1 MKIDNGTGGS
11 RETSTGKPA
20 RVDERGRES
29 INFFAEMKRRNVY
42 KVAVAYAVVGWLV
55 IQISSTVLPT
65 FHAPEWVLQTLVVLV
80 ALGFPIALV
89 LAWAFE
95 ATPEG
100 IKRTETAD
108 AMPAPAR
115 HKKHAWIYIVAIG
128 AAISVTLFF
137 LGRYT
142 AGNKTVSTKD
152 VSNKSVA
159 VLPFDNL
166 SSDKENAYFAE
177 GIQDEI
183 LTRLAKIGALKVIS
197 RTSTSHFAS
206 SPQNLP
212 EIARQLG
219 VANIL
224 EGSVQKARDAVHVN
238 VQLIRA
244 ATDDHLWA
252 ESYDRKLDD
261 IFAVEKEVAQ
271 NIAATLNA
279 KLTGAEE
286 QAIAQKPTANSSAYE
301 AYLRGNTQ
309 FWEINEQSML
319 AAGKSYQEAVSLDP
333 QFATAWAALARLNAV
348 LYWIDDTTAARRAAS
363 EQALN
368 EAERLQPQAAETK
381 VARGYFAYLVQKDLK
396 GTVDLMEQA
405 HRTWPNNA
413 EVLQLLG
420 FSAARLG
427 EWKKSDD
434 ALDQA
439 VVLNPRDLATRRWAL
454 SNRLDARDFIT
465 ARRLTDEALQIWP
478 DEPNLLGYKA
488 QTYQALG
495 QLDEAQA
502 ILSQVKPRLKDY
514 DALSTLWYQAKLRRD
529 PAPVIN
535 ILEPLALPT
544 DSGFDWMFNAAEL
557 GDLQA
562 LAGDTASSQ
571 SNFRLVRARATT
583 LVHEQP
589 DNMRYLGPLAQ
600 ALSHLGEKEA
610 ALRVIDKAMELRAG
624 DLRNQST
631 VEEQRARILTLFG
644 EKDQAIE
651 ILQRLLQTRYSG
663 WATVPLTPALL
674 RLDPDFDT
682 LRGDPRFQKLCQDT
696 PN

>member
-1 MKIDNGTGGS
+1 VNPS
-11 RETSTGKPA
+11 
-20 RVDERGRES
+20 
-29 INFFAEMKRRNVY
+29 NFFAELKRRNVY

-65 FHAPEWVLQTLVVLV
+65 FHAPEWVVQTLIVLV

-89 LAWAFE
+89 MAWAFE

-108 AMPAPAR
+108 TMPAPATQ
-115 HKKHAWIYIVAIG
+115 KKHAWIYVVVICG
-128 AAISVTLFF
+128 AISVALFF

-142 AGNKTVSTKD
+142 AGNKTLSPNEF
-152 VSNKSVA
+152 SNKSIA
-159 VLPFDNL
+159 VLPFENL

-197 RTSTSHFAS
+197 RTSTSHYAS

-212 EIARQLG
+212 EIARQLA

-224 EGSVQKARDAVHVN
+224 EGTVQKARDAVHVN

-286 QAIAQKPTANSSAYE
+286 QAIAQKPTTNPAAYD

-309 FWEINEQSML
+309 FWEINEQSLL
-319 AAGKSYQEAVSLDP
+319 AAEKSYREAVGLDS
-333 QFATAWAALARLNAV
+333 QFAIAWAALARLDAV
-348 LYWIDDTTAARRAAS
+348 LFLINDTTAARRSAA

-368 EAERLQPQAAETK
+368 EAEHLQPQAAETK
-381 VARGYFAYLVQKDLK
+381 VARGYFAYLVQHDLK
-396 GTVDLMEQA
+396 GTLDLMEQA

-413 EVLQLLG
+413 EVLQLLA
-420 FSAARLG
+420 FAADRLG
-427 EWKKSDD
+427 EWNKSDD

-454 SNRLDARDFIT
+454 SNRFDARDFIT
-465 ARRLTDEALQIWP
+465 ARRMIDDALQVWP

-488 QTYQALG
+488 QTYQASG

-502 ILSQVKPRLKDY
+502 LVDRIKPRLRDY
-514 DALSTLWYQAKLRRD
+514 DAISTLWYQAKLRRD
-529 PAPVIN
+529 PAPAIK
-535 ILEPLALPT
+535 ILEPLAHPT
-544 DSGFDWMFNAAEL
+544 DSGFDWMFNAAQL

-562 LAGDTASSQ
+562 LAGDNASSQ
-571 SNFRLVRARATT
+571 SNFRQVRDRATA
-583 LVHEQP
+583 LAREQP
-589 DNMRYLGPLAQ
+589 DNVRYLSPLAQ
-600 ALSHLGEKEA
+600 ALSHLGEREA
-610 ALRVIDKAMELRAG
+610 ALHVIDKAMELRAG
-624 DLRNQST
+624 DLRNQPSS
-631 VEEQRARILTLFG
+631 EEQRARVLALFD

-674 RLDPDFDT
+674 RLDPDFDP
-682 LRGDPRFQKLCQDT
+682 LRGDPRFEKLCQEKT
-696 PN
+696 K

>member
-1 MKIDNGTGGS
+1 MNPRD
-11 RETSTGKPA
+11 
-20 RVDERGRES
+20 
-29 INFFAEMKRRNVY
+29 FFAELKRRNVY

-65 FHAPEWVLQTLVVLV
+65 FHAPEWVVQTLTVLV

-89 LAWAFE
+89 MAWAFE

-100 IKRTETAD
+100 IKRTEIAD
-108 AMPAPAR
+108 AMPATSG
-115 HKKHAWIYIVAIG
+115 HKRHAWIYIVVICG
-128 AAISVTLFF
+128 AISVALFF

-142 AGNKTVSTKD
+142 AGNKAAAPHND
-152 VSNKSVA
+152 VSNKSIA
-159 VLPFDNL
+159 VLPFENL

-224 EGSVQKARDAVHVN
+224 EGTVQKARDAVHVN

-252 ESYDRKLDD
+252 ESYDRNLDD
-261 IFAVEKEVAQ
+261 IFGVEKEVAQ
-271 NIAATLNA
+271 SIASALNA

-286 QAIAQKPTANSSAYE
+286 KALADKPTTNLAAYD

-309 FWEINEQSML
+309 FWEINEQSLL
-319 AAGKSYQEAVSLDP
+319 AAEKSYKEAVALDP
-333 QFATAWAALARLNAV
+333 QFAIAWAALARVDAV
-348 LYWIDDTTAARRAAS
+348 LFLINDTTAARRSAA

-368 EAERLQPQAAETK
+368 EAERLQPQAVETR
-381 VARGYFAYLVQKDLK
+381 VARGYFVYLVQHDLK

-413 EVLQLLG
+413 EVLQLLA
-420 FSAARLG
+420 FAAARLG

-434 ALDQA
+434 AFDQA

-454 SNRLDARDFIT
+454 NKRFDARDFIT
-465 ARRLTDEALQIWP
+465 ARRMTDDALQVWP

-488 QTYQALG
+488 QTYQASG

-502 ILSQVKPRLKDY
+502 LVARIKPRLRDY
-514 DALSTLWYQAKLRRD
+514 DAISTLWYQAKLRRD
-529 PAPVIN
+529 PAPAIKL
-535 ILEPLALPT
+535 LEPLAHPT
-544 DSGFDWMFNAAEL
+544 DSGFDWMFNAAQL

-562 LAGDTASSQ
+562 LAGDNASSQ
-571 SNFRLVRARATT
+571 SNFRQVRDRATA
-583 LVHEQP
+583 LAREQP
-589 DNMRYLGPLAQ
+589 DNVRYLGLLAQ
-600 ALSHLGEKEA
+600 ALSHLGEREA
-610 ALRVIDKAMELRAG
+610 ALHVIDKAMELRAG
-624 DLRNQST
+624 DLRNQPS

-674 RLDPDFDT
+674 RLDPDFDP
-682 LRGDPRFQKLCQDT
+682 LRGDPRFQKLCQEKT
-696 PN
+696 K

>member
-1 MKIDNGTGGS
+1 MS
-11 RETSTGKPA
+11 EKP
-20 RVDERGRES
+20 S
-29 INFFAEMKRRNVY
+29 FFAELKRRNVY
-42 KVAVAYAVVGWLV
+42 KVAVAYGVVGWLIAQIATQIFPFLEIPNWVVRFV
-55 IQISSTVLPT
+55 IVLI
-65 FHAPEWVLQTLVVLV
+65 AI
-80 ALGFPIALV
+80 GFPIALV
-89 LAWAFE
+89 MAWAFE

-100 IKRTETAD
+100 IKRTEVAD
-108 AMPAPAR
+108 AMPGTAGQ
-115 HKKHAWIYIVAIG
+115 KKHAWICIVVICG
-128 AAISVTLFF
+128 AISAALFF

-142 AGNKTVSTKD
+142 AGNKTAPTND
-152 VSNKSVA
+152 VSNKSIA
-159 VLPFDNL
+159 VLPFENL

-224 EGSVQKARDAVHVN
+224 EGSVQKAREAVHVN

-244 ATDDHLWA
+244 VSDDHLWA

-261 IFAVEKEVAQ
+261 IFGVEKEVAQ
-271 NIAATLNA
+271 SIASALNA

-286 QAIAQKPTANSSAYE
+286 QAIAQKPTANPAAYE

-309 FWEINEQSML
+309 FWEINEQSLL
-319 AAGKSYQEAVSLDP
+319 AAEKSYKEAVALDP
-333 QFATAWAALARLNAV
+333 QFAIAWAALARLDAV
-348 LYWIDDTTAARRAAS
+348 LYWIDDTTTARRAAA

-368 EAERLQPQAAETK
+368 EAERLQAQAAETK
-381 VARGYFAYLVQKDLK
+381 LARGYFAYLVQHDLK
-396 GTVDLMEQA
+396 GTLDLTEQA

-420 FSAARLG
+420 FAAARLG
-427 EWKKSDD
+427 EWNKSDD

-439 VVLNPRDLATRRWAL
+439 VVLNPRDLATRRWAIN
-454 SNRLDARDFIT
+454 NRFDSRDFIA
-465 ARRLTDEALQIWP
+465 ARRITDEALQVWP
-478 DEPNLLGYKA
+478 DDPNLLAYKA
-488 QTYQALG
+488 QIFQASG

-502 ILSQVKPRLKDY
+502 LVSRTKPRLKDY
-514 DALSTLWYQAKLRRD
+514 DAISTVWYQAKLRRD
-529 PAPVIN
+529 PASAIK
-535 ILEPLALPT
+535 ILEPFARPT

-557 GDLQA
+557 ADLQA
-562 LAGDTASSQ
+562 LAGDSASSQ
-571 SNFRLVRARATT
+571 SNFRQVRDRATA
-583 LVHEQP
+583 LAHEQP
-589 DNMRYLGPLAQ
+589 DNVRYLSPLAQ

-610 ALRVIDKAMELRAG
+610 ALRVLDRAMELRAG
-624 DLRNQST
+624 DLRNQPS

-644 EKDQAIE
+644 EKDQAIA
-651 ILQRLLQTRYSG
+651 ILQHLLQTRYSG

-674 RLDPDFDT
+674 RLDPDFDP
-682 LRGDPRFQKLCQDT
+682 LRGDPRFEKLCQEKQ
-696 PN
+696 

>member
-1 MKIDNGTGGS
+1 MN
-11 RETSTGKPA
+11 R
-20 RVDERGRES
+20 R
-29 INFFAEMKRRNVY
+29 NFFSELKRRNVY
-42 KVAVAYAVVGWLV
+42 KVAVAYAVVAWLLVQVATQVFPFLEIPNWIVRLV
-55 IQISSTVLPT
+55 I
-65 FHAPEWVLQTLVVLV
+65 ALVVI
-80 ALGFPIALV
+80 GFPIALV
-89 LAWAFE
+89 IAWAFE

-108 AMPAPAR
+108 AMPATAQ

-142 AGNKTVSTKD
+142 AGSKASPRQSEAVTGSPI
-152 VSNKSVA
+152 SNKSIA
-159 VLPFDNL
+159 VLPFENL
-166 SSDKENAYFAE
+166 SSDKENAYFAQ

-197 RTSTSHFAS
+197 RTSTSHYAS

-219 VANIL
+219 VGNIL

-271 NIAATLNA
+271 SIAASLNA

-286 QAIAQKPTANSSAYE
+286 QAIAQKPTTNPAAYE

-309 FWEINEQSML
+309 FWEINEQSLL
-319 AAGKSYQEAVSLDP
+319 AAEKSYREAVGLDP
-333 QFATAWAALARLNAV
+333 QFAIAWAALARLDAV
-348 LYWIDDTTAARRAAS
+348 LYLINETTTARRAAA

-368 EAERLQPQAAETK
+368 EAEHLQPQAAETK
-381 VARGYFAYLVQKDLK
+381 VARGYFAYLVQHDLK
-396 GTVDLMEQA
+396 GTLDLMEQA

-420 FSAARLG
+420 FAAARLG
-427 EWKKSDD
+427 QWSKAAD

-439 VVLNPRDLATRRWAL
+439 VVLNPRDLATRRWAI
-454 SNRLDARDFIT
+454 NDRLDSRDFIT
-465 ARRLTDEALQIWP
+465 ARRITNEALQVWP
-478 DEPNLLGYKA
+478 DDSNLLAYKA
-488 QTYQALG
+488 QIFQASG

-502 ILSQVKPRLKDY
+502 LVSRMRPSLKDY

-529 PAPVIN
+529 PAPVMK
-535 ILEPLALPT
+535 ILEPFARPT
-544 DSGFDWMFNAAEL
+544 DSGFDWMFNAAQL
-557 GDLQA
+557 ADLQA
-562 LAGDTASSQ
+562 LSGDNASAQ
-571 SNFRLVRARATT
+571 SIFRQVRDRATA
-583 LVHEQP
+583 LAREQP
-589 DNMRYLGPLAQ
+589 ENVRYLGPLAQ
-600 ALSHLGEKEA
+600 ALSHLGEREA
-610 ALRVIDKAMELRAG
+610 ALNAIDKAMALRTG
-624 DLRNQST
+624 DLRNQPSS
-631 VEEQRARILTLFG
+631 EEQRARVLALFG

-663 WATVPLTPALL
+663 WATVPLTPQLL
-674 RLDPDFDT
+674 RLDPDFDP
-682 LRGDPRFQKLCQDT
+682 LRGDPRFEKLCQEQT
-696 PN
+696 K

>member
-1 MKIDNGTGGS
+1 MSQG
-11 RETSTGKPA
+11 
-20 RVDERGRES
+20 
-29 INFFAEMKRRNVY
+29 NFFAELKRRNVY

-55 IQISSTVLPT
+55 IQVSSTVLPT
-65 FHAPEWVLQTLVVLV
+65 FHAPEWVVQTLVVLV
-80 ALGFPIALV
+80 TIGFPIALV
-89 LAWAFE
+89 IAWAFE
-95 ATPEG
+95 LTPEG
-100 IKRTETAD
+100 LKRTETAD
-108 AMPAPAR
+108 AAQQQSKSR
-115 HKKHAWIYIVAIG
+115 AWIYVVVMGTAVSLG
-128 AAISVTLFF
+128 LFF
-137 LGRYT
+137 FGRYT
-142 AGNKTVSTKD
+142 MSGSNNSTGQGHGTT
-152 VSNKSVA
+152 SSATIPEKSIA
-159 VLPFDNL
+159 VLPFENL
-166 SSDKENAYFAE
+166 SDEKQNAYFAA

-286 QAIAQKPTANSSAYE
+286 QAIAQKPTANPAAYE

-309 FWEINEQSML
+309 FWEINEQSLL
-319 AAGKSYQEAVSLDP
+319 AAEKSYKEAVRLDP
-333 QFATAWAALARLNAV
+333 QFAIAWAALARLNAV
-348 LYWIDDTTAARRAAS
+348 LYWIDDTTPARRASA

-381 VARGYFAYLVQKDLK
+381 VARGYFAYLVQHDLK

-420 FSAARLG
+420 FAAARLG

-434 ALDQA
+434 ALDEA

-454 SNRLDARDFIT
+454 NNRLDARDFTT

-529 PAPVIN
+529 PAPVIK
-535 ILEPLALPT
+535 IIEPLARPT
-544 DSGFDWMFNAAEL
+544 ESGFDWVFNAAAL

-562 LAGDTASSQ
+562 LSGDNVSSQ
-571 SNFRLVRARATT
+571 SIFRQVRDRAAALAR
-583 LVHEQP
+583 EQP
-589 DNMRYLGPLAQ
+589 DNVRYLGVLTQ
-600 ALSHLGEKEA
+600 ALSHLGEREA
-610 ALRVIDKAMELRAG
+610 ALHVIDKAMELRAG
-624 DLRNQST
+624 DLRNQPG
-631 VEEQRARILTLFG
+631 VEEQRARILSLFG

-663 WATVPLTPALL
+663 WATVPLTPAVL
-674 RLDPDFDT
+674 RLDPDFDS
-682 LRGDPRFQKLCQDT
+682 LRGDPRFEKLCQE
-696 PN
+696 PAK

>member
-1 MKIDNGTGGS
+1 VNPS
-11 RETSTGKPA
+11 
-20 RVDERGRES
+20 
-29 INFFAEMKRRNVY
+29 NFFAELKRRNVY

-65 FHAPEWVLQTLVVLV
+65 FHAPEWVVQTLIVLV

-89 LAWAFE
+89 MAWAFE

-108 AMPAPAR
+108 TMPAPATQ
-115 HKKHAWIYIVAIG
+115 KKHAWIYVVVICG
-128 AAISVTLFF
+128 AISVALFF

-142 AGNKTVSTKD
+142 AGNKTVSPNEF
-152 VSNKSVA
+152 SNKSIA
-159 VLPFDNL
+159 VLPFENL

-197 RTSTSHFAS
+197 RTSTSHYAS

-212 EIARQLG
+212 EIARQLA

-224 EGSVQKARDAVHVN
+224 EGTVQKARDAVHVN

-286 QAIAQKPTANSSAYE
+286 QAIAQKPTTNSAAYD

-309 FWEINEQSML
+309 FWEINEQSLL
-319 AAGKSYQEAVSLDP
+319 AAEKSYREAVGLDP
-333 QFATAWAALARLNAV
+333 QFAIAWAALARLDAV
-348 LYWIDDTTAARRAAS
+348 LFLINDTTAARRSAA

-368 EAERLQPQAAETK
+368 EAEHLQPQAAETK
-381 VARGYFAYLVQKDLK
+381 VARGYFAYLVQHDLK
-396 GTVDLMEQA
+396 GTLDLMEQA

-413 EVLQLLG
+413 EVLQLLA
-420 FSAARLG
+420 FAADRLG
-427 EWKKSDD
+427 EWNKSDD

-454 SNRLDARDFIT
+454 SNRFDARDFIT
-465 ARRLTDEALQIWP
+465 ARRMIDDALQVWP

-488 QTYQALG
+488 QTYQASG

-502 ILSQVKPRLKDY
+502 LVDRIKPRLRDY
-514 DALSTLWYQAKLRRD
+514 DAISTLWYQAKLRRD
-529 PAPVIN
+529 PAPAIK
-535 ILEPLALPT
+535 ILEPLAHPT
-544 DSGFDWMFNAAEL
+544 DSGFDWMFNAAQL

-562 LAGDTASSQ
+562 LAGDNASSQ
-571 SNFRLVRARATT
+571 SNFRQVRDRATA
-583 LVHEQP
+583 LAREQP
-589 DNMRYLGPLAQ
+589 DNVRYLSPLAQ
-600 ALSHLGEKEA
+600 ALSHLGEREA
-610 ALRVIDKAMELRAG
+610 ALHIIDKAMELRAG
-624 DLRNQST
+624 DLRDQPSS
-631 VEEQRARILTLFG
+631 EEQRARVLALFG

-674 RLDPDFDT
+674 RLDPDFDP
-682 LRGDPRFQKLCQDT
+682 LRGDPRFEKLCQEKT
-696 PN
+696 K

>member
-1 MKIDNGTGGS
+1 MKSG
-11 RETSTGKPA
+11 
-20 RVDERGRES
+20 
-29 INFFAEMKRRNVY
+29 NFFSELKRRNVY
-42 KVAVAYAVVGWLV
+42 KVAVAYAIVGWLLVQIATQVFPFLEIPNWVVRLV
-55 IQISSTVLPT
+55 IAI
-65 FHAPEWVLQTLVVLV
+65 VVI
-80 ALGFPIALV
+80 GFPIALV
-89 LAWAFE
+89 IAWAFE

-100 IKRTETAD
+100 IKRTEIAD
-108 AMPAPAR
+108 AMPAAATG
-115 HKKHAWIYIVAIG
+115 HKKHAWIYIVVICG
-128 AAISVTLFF
+128 AISVALFS

-142 AGNKTVSTKD
+142 AGNKTVSSNEF
-152 VSNKSVA
+152 SNKSIA
-159 VLPFDNL
+159 VLPFENL

-224 EGSVQKARDAVHVN
+224 EGTVQKARDAVHVN

-252 ESYDRKLDD
+252 ESYDRNLDD
-261 IFAVEKEVAQ
+261 IFGVEKEVAQ
-271 NIAATLNA
+271 SIASALNA

-286 QAIAQKPTANSSAYE
+286 KALADKPTTNLAAYG

-309 FWEINEQSML
+309 FWEINEQSLL
-319 AAGKSYQEAVSLDP
+319 AAEKSYKEAVRLDS
-333 QFATAWAALARLNAV
+333 QFAIAWAALARVDAV
-348 LYWIDDTTAARRAAS
+348 LFLIDDTTPARHAAA

-368 EAERLQPQAAETK
+368 EAEHLQPQAAETK
-381 VARGYFAYLVQKDLK
+381 VARGYFAYLVQHDLK

-413 EVLQLLG
+413 EVLQLLA
-420 FSAARLG
+420 FAAARLG

-454 SNRLDARDFIT
+454 NNRFDARDFVT
-465 ARRLTDEALQIWP
+465 ARRMTDDALQVWP

-488 QTYQALG
+488 QTYQASG

-502 ILSQVKPRLKDY
+502 LVDRIKPRLKDY
-514 DALSTLWYQAKLRRD
+514 DAVSTIWYQAKLRRD
-529 PAPVIN
+529 PAAAIK
-535 ILEPLALPT
+535 ILEPLARPT
-544 DSGFDWMFNAAEL
+544 DSGFDWMFSAAQL
-557 GDLQA
+557 ADLQA
-562 LAGDTASSQ
+562 LAGDNASSQ
-571 SNFRLVRARATT
+571 SNFRQVRDRASA
-583 LVHEQP
+583 LAQEQP
-589 DNMRYLGPLAQ
+589 DNVRFLSPLAQ
-600 ALSHLGEKEA
+600 ALSHLGEKKA
-610 ALRVIDKAMELRAG
+610 TFRVIDRAMELRAG
-624 DLRNQST
+624 DLRNQPSW
-631 VEEQRARILTLFG
+631 EEERARVLALFG

-651 ILQRLLQTRYSG
+651 ILQRLLRTRYSG
-663 WATVPLTPALL
+663 WAFMPLTPALL
-674 RLDPDFDT
+674 RLDPDFDP
-682 LRGDPRFQKLCQDT
+682 LRGNPRFEKLCQEKT
-696 PN
+696 K

>member
-1 MKIDNGTGGS
+1 MNSG
-11 RETSTGKPA
+11 
-20 RVDERGRES
+20 
-29 INFFAEMKRRNVY
+29 NFFAELKRRNVY
-42 KVAVAYAVVGWLV
+42 KVAVAYAVVGWLIAQIATQIFPFLEIPNWVVRLV
-55 IQISSTVLPT
+55 IVLI
-65 FHAPEWVLQTLVVLV
+65 AI
-80 ALGFPIALV
+80 GFPIALV
-89 LAWAFE
+89 IAWAFE

-100 IKRTETAD
+100 IKRTEVADGMGVTTAG
-108 AMPAPAR
+108 

-128 AAISVTLFF
+128 AVISVALFF
-137 LGRYT
+137 AGRYT
-142 AGNKTVSTKD
+142 AGNKAIAPAND
-152 VSNKSVA
+152 ASNKSIA
-159 VLPFDNL
+159 VLPFENL

-224 EGSVQKARDAVHVN
+224 EGTVQKARDAVHVN

-261 IFAVEKEVAQ
+261 IFGVEKEVAQ
-271 NIAATLNA
+271 NIAAALNA

-286 QAIAQKPTANSSAYE
+286 QAIAQKPTANPAAYE

-309 FWEINEQSML
+309 FWEINEQSLL
-319 AAGKSYQEAVSLDP
+319 AAEKSYKEAVALDP
-333 QFATAWAALARLNAV
+333 QFAIAWAALARLDAV
-348 LYWIDDTTAARRAAS
+348 LFLIEDTTAARRTAA

-381 VARGYFAYLVQKDLK
+381 VARGYFNYLVQHDLK

-405 HRTWPNNA
+405 HRMWPNNA
-413 EVLQLLG
+413 EVLQLLS
-420 FSAARLG
+420 FAAARLG
-427 EWKKSDD
+427 EWKKSDN

-454 SNRLDARDFIT
+454 NNRFDARDFIT
-465 ARRLTDEALQIWP
+465 ARRMTDDALQVWP

-488 QTYQALG
+488 QTYQASG

-502 ILSQVKPRLKDY
+502 LVARIKPRLRDY
-514 DALSTLWYQAKLRRD
+514 DAISTLWYQAKLRRD
-529 PAPVIN
+529 PAPAIK
-535 ILEPLALPT
+535 ILEPLAHPT
-544 DSGFDWMFNAAEL
+544 DSGFDWMFNAADVA
-557 GDLQA
+557 DLQA
-562 LAGDTASSQ
+562 LSGDNVSSQ
-571 SNFRLVRARATT
+571 SIFRQVRDRATA
-583 LVHEQP
+583 LAHEQP
-589 DNMRYLGPLAQ
+589 DNVRYLGVLAQ

-610 ALRVIDKAMELRAG
+610 ALRVIDRAMELRAG
-624 DLRNQST
+624 DLRNQPS

-651 ILQRLLQTRYSG
+651 IVQRLLQTRYNG
-663 WATVPLTPALL
+663 WATTPLTPALL
-674 RLDPDFDT
+674 RLDPDFDP
-682 LRGDPRFQKLCQDT
+682 LRGDPRFQKLCQE
-696 PN
+696 PAK

>member
-1 MKIDNGTGGS
+1 MSD
-11 RETSTGKPA
+11 KP
-20 RVDERGRES
+20 S
-29 INFFAEMKRRNVY
+29 FFSELKRRNVY

-65 FHAPEWVLQTLVVLV
+65 FHAPEWVVQTLTVLV

-89 LAWAFE
+89 MAWAFE

-100 IKRTETAD
+100 IKRTEIAD
-108 AMPAPAR
+108 AMPATSG
-115 HKKHAWIYIVAIG
+115 HKKHAWIYIVVICG
-128 AAISVTLFF
+128 AISVALFF

-142 AGNKTVSTKD
+142 AGNRTLASPHEL
-152 VSNKSVA
+152 SNKSIA
-159 VLPFDNL
+159 VLPFENL

-224 EGSVQKARDAVHVN
+224 EGTVQKARDAVHVN

-261 IFAVEKEVAQ
+261 IFGVEKEVAQ
-271 NIAATLNA
+271 NIAAALNA

-286 QAIAQKPTANSSAYE
+286 QAIAQKPTANPAAYE

-309 FWEINEQSML
+309 FWEINEQSLL
-319 AAGKSYQEAVSLDP
+319 AAEKSYKEAVALDP
-333 QFATAWAALARLNAV
+333 QFAIAWAALARLDAV
-348 LYWIDDTTAARRAAS
+348 LFLIEDTTAARRTAA

-368 EAERLQPQAAETK
+368 EAERLQPGAAETK
-381 VARGYFAYLVQKDLK
+381 VARGYFNYLVQHDLK

-405 HRTWPNNA
+405 HRMWPNNA
-413 EVLQLLG
+413 EVLQLLS
-420 FSAARLG
+420 FAAARLG
-427 EWKKSDD
+427 EWNKSDD

-439 VVLNPRDLATRRWAL
+439 VVLNPRDLATRRWAVQ
-454 SNRLDARDFIT
+454 NRFDARDFIA
-465 ARRLTDEALQIWP
+465 ARRMTDDALQVWP

-488 QTYQALG
+488 QTYQASG

-502 ILSQVKPRLKDY
+502 LVARIKPRWRDY
-514 DALSTLWYQAKLRRD
+514 DAISTLWYQAKLRRD
-529 PAPVIN
+529 PA
-535 ILEPLALPT
+535 
-544 DSGFDWMFNAAEL
+544 
-557 GDLQA
+557 
-562 LAGDTASSQ
+562 
-571 SNFRLVRARATT
+571 
-583 LVHEQP
+583 
-589 DNMRYLGPLAQ
+589 
-600 ALSHLGEKEA
+600 
-610 ALRVIDKAMELRAG
+610 
-624 DLRNQST
+624 
-631 VEEQRARILTLFG
+631 
-644 EKDQAIE
+644 
-651 ILQRLLQTRYSG
+651 
-663 WATVPLTPALL
+663 
-674 RLDPDFDT
+674 
-682 LRGDPRFQKLCQDT
+682 
-696 PN
+696 

>member
-1 MKIDNGTGGS
+1 VN
-11 RETSTGKPA
+11 EKPSFLS
-20 RVDERGRES
+20 EL
-29 INFFAEMKRRNVY
+29 KRRNVY

-65 FHAPEWVLQTLVVLV
+65 FHAPEWVVQTLVVLV

-95 ATPEG
+95 ATPQG
-100 IKRTETAD
+100 IKRTEVAD
-108 AMPAPAR
+108 AMPATGAR
-115 HKKHAWIYIVAIG
+115 NKSAWIYVVLIG
-128 AAISVTLFF
+128 AVVSIGLFF
-137 LGRYT
+137 VGRYLGQRNAGAIAPANAT
-142 AGNKTVSTKD
+142 ALPQ
-152 VSNKSVA
+152 KSIA
-159 VLPFDNL
+159 VLPFENL

-224 EGSVQKARDAVHVN
+224 EGSVQKAREAVHVN

-286 QAIAQKPTANSSAYE
+286 QAIAQKPTNNPAAYE

-309 FWEINEQSML
+309 FWEINEQSLL
-319 AAGKSYQEAVSLDP
+319 AAGRSYQEAVRLDP
-333 QFATAWAALARLNAV
+333 QFAIAWAALTRLDAV
-348 LYWIDDTTAARRAAS
+348 LFWIDDTTPARRAVA

-368 EAERLQPQAAETK
+368 EAERLQPQASETT
-381 VARGYFAYLVQKDLK
+381 VARGYFAYLVQRDLK
-396 GTVDLMEQA
+396 GTLDLMEQA
-405 HRTWPNNA
+405 RRMWPNNA
-413 EVLQLLG
+413 EVLQLLS
-420 FSAARLG
+420 FAAGRLG
-427 EWKKSDD
+427 QWDKAND
-434 ALDQA
+434 AFDQA
-439 VVLNPRDLATRRWAL
+439 LVLNPRDLPTRRWAI
-454 SNRLDARDFIT
+454 NGRLDSRDFIA
-465 ARRLTDEALQIWP
+465 ARRITDEALQIWP
-478 DEPNLLGYKA
+478 DDPNLLAYKA
-488 QTYQALG
+488 QTFQASG
-495 QLDEAQA
+495 QLDEAQG
-502 ILSQVKPRLKDY
+502 LVSRMKPSLKDY
-514 DALSTLWYQAKLRRD
+514 DALSTIWYQAKLRRD
-529 PAPVIN
+529 PAPAVK
-535 ILEPLALPT
+535 ILEPLARPT

-557 GDLQA
+557 ADLQA
-562 LAGDTASSQ
+562 LSGDNASSQ
-571 SNFRLVRARATT
+571 SIFRQVRDRAAALAR
-583 LVHEQP
+583 EQP
-589 DNMRYLGPLAQ
+589 ENVRYLSPLAQ
-600 ALSHLGEKEA
+600 ALSHLGEKDA
-610 ALRVIDKAMELRAG
+610 ALQAIDKAMALRAG
-624 DLRNQST
+624 DLRNQPSS
-631 VEEQRARILTLFG
+631 EEQRARVLTLFG

-651 ILQRLLQTRYSG
+651 IVQRLLQTRYSG

-674 RLDPDFDT
+674 RLDPDFDP
-682 LRGDPRFQKLCQDT
+682 LRKDPRFQKLCQEKQ
-696 PN
+696 P

>member
-1 MKIDNGTGGS
+1 MNVS
-11 RETSTGKPA
+11 S
-20 RVDERGRES
+20 
-29 INFFAEMKRRNVY
+29 FFAELKRRNVY
-42 KVAVAYAVVGWLV
+42 KVAVAYAVVGWLLVQVATQVFPFLEIPNWVVRLV
-55 IQISSTVLPT
+55 I
-65 FHAPEWVLQTLVVLV
+65 ALV
-80 ALGFPIALV
+80 AIGFPIALV
-89 LAWAFE
+89 IAWAFE

-159 VLPFDNL
+159 VLPFENL
-166 SSDKENAYFAE
+166 SSDKDNAYFAQ

-219 VANIL
+219 VANLL
-224 EGSVQKARDAVHVN
+224 EGSVQKAHDTVHVN

-286 QAIAQKPTANSSAYE
+286 QAIAQKPTANSAAYE

-309 FWEINEQSML
+309 FWEINEQSLL
-319 AAGKSYQEAVSLDP
+319 AAEKSYKEAVAFDP
-333 QFATAWAALARLNAV
+333 QFAIAWAALARVDAV
-348 LYWIDDTTAARRAAS
+348 LFLIDDTTPARHAAA

-368 EAERLQPQAAETK
+368 EAERLQPLAAETK
-381 VARGYFAYLVQKDLK
+381 VARGYFAYLVQHDLK
-396 GTVDLMEQA
+396 GTLDLMEQA

-413 EVLQLLG
+413 EVLQLLA
-420 FSAARLG
+420 FAADRLG
-427 EWKKSDD
+427 EWNKSDD
-434 ALDQA
+434 AMDQA
-439 VVLNPRDLATRRWAL
+439 VVLNPRDLATRRWAVN
-454 SNRLDARDFIT
+454 NRFDARDFIT
-465 ARRLTDEALQIWP
+465 ARRMTDDALQVWP

-488 QTYQALG
+488 QTYQASG

-502 ILSQVKPRLKDY
+502 LVARIKPRLRDY
-514 DALSTLWYQAKLRRD
+514 DALGTLWYQAKLRRD
-529 PAPVIN
+529 PAPVMK
-535 ILEPLALPT
+535 ILEPFARPT
-544 DSGFDWMFNAAEL
+544 DSGFDWMFNAAQL

-562 LAGDTASSQ
+562 LAGDNASSQ
-571 SNFRLVRARATT
+571 SNFRLVRDRAAA
-583 LVHEQP
+583 LAHEQP
-589 DNMRYLGPLAQ
+589 ENVRYLGVLAQ

-610 ALRVIDKAMELRAG
+610 ALSVISKMVALRAG
-624 DLRNQST
+624 DLRNQPSS
-631 VEEQRARILTLFG
+631 EEQRARILTLFG

-674 RLDPDFDT
+674 RLDPDFDP
-682 LRGDPRFQKLCQDT
+682 LRGDPRFQKLCEEK
-696 PN
+696 PK

>member
-1 MKIDNGTGGS
+1 MN
-11 RETSTGKPA
+11 R
-20 RVDERGRES
+20 R
-29 INFFAEMKRRNVY
+29 NFFSELKRRNVY
-42 KVAVAYAVVGWLV
+42 KVAVAYAVVAWLLVQVATQVFPFLEIPNWVVRLV
-55 IQISSTVLPT
+55 I
-65 FHAPEWVLQTLVVLV
+65 ALVVI
-80 ALGFPIALV
+80 GFPIALV
-89 LAWAFE
+89 IAWAFE

-108 AMPAPAR
+108 AMPATAQ

-142 AGNKTVSTKD
+142 AGSKASPRQSEAVTGSPI
-152 VSNKSVA
+152 SNKSIA
-159 VLPFDNL
+159 VLPFENL
-166 SSDKENAYFAE
+166 SSDKENAYFAQ

-197 RTSTSHFAS
+197 RTSTSHYAS

-219 VANIL
+219 VGNIL

-252 ESYDRKLDD
+252 ESYDRTLDD
-261 IFAVEKEVAQ
+261 IFGVEKEVAQ

-309 FWEINEQSML
+309 FWEINEQSLL
-319 AAGKSYQEAVSLDP
+319 AAGKSYQEAVDLDP
-333 QFATAWAALARLNAV
+333 QFAIAWAALARLDAV
-348 LYWIDDTTAARRAAS
+348 LYWIDDTTAARRAAA

-368 EAERLQPQAAETK
+368 EAEHLQPQAAETK
-381 VARGYFAYLVQKDLK
+381 VARGYFAYLVQHDLK
-396 GTVDLMEQA
+396 GTLDLMEQA

-420 FSAARLG
+420 FAAARLG
-427 EWKKSDD
+427 QWSKAAD

-439 VVLNPRDLATRRWAL
+439 VVLNPRDLATRRWAI
-454 SNRLDARDFIT
+454 NDRLDSRDFIT
-465 ARRLTDEALQIWP
+465 ARRITDEALQVWP
-478 DEPNLLGYKA
+478 DDSNLLAYKA
-488 QTYQALG
+488 QIFQASG

-502 ILSQVKPRLKDY
+502 LVSRMRPSLKDY

-529 PAPVIN
+529 PAPVMK
-535 ILEPLALPT
+535 ILEPFARPT
-544 DSGFDWMFNAAEL
+544 DSGFDWMFNAAQL
-557 GDLQA
+557 ADLQA
-562 LAGDTASSQ
+562 LSGDNASAQ
-571 SNFRLVRARATT
+571 SIFRQVLDRATA
-583 LVHEQP
+583 LAREQP
-589 DNMRYLGPLAQ
+589 ENVRYLGPLAQ
-600 ALSHLGEKEA
+600 ALSHLGEREA
-610 ALRVIDKAMELRAG
+610 ALNAIDKAMALRTG
-624 DLRNQST
+624 DLRNQPSS
-631 VEEQRARILTLFG
+631 EEQRARVLALFG

-663 WATVPLTPALL
+663 WATVPLTPQLL
-674 RLDPDFDT
+674 RLDPDFDP
-682 LRGDPRFQKLCQDT
+682 LRGDPRFEKLCQEQT
-696 PN
+696 K

>member
-1 MKIDNGTGGS
+1 MN
-11 RETSTGKPA
+11 P
-20 RVDERGRES
+20 RG
-29 INFFAEMKRRNVY
+29 FFGELKRRNVY

-65 FHAPEWVLQTLVVLV
+65 FHAPEWVVQTLTVLV

-89 LAWAFE
+89 MAWAFE

-100 IKRTETAD
+100 IKRTEIAD
-108 AMPAPAR
+108 AMPAAATG
-115 HKKHAWIYIVAIG
+115 HKKHAWIYIVVICG
-128 AAISVTLFF
+128 AISVALFS

-142 AGNKTVSTKD
+142 AGNKTVSSNEL
-152 VSNKSVA
+152 SNKSIA
-159 VLPFDNL
+159 VLPFENL

-224 EGSVQKARDAVHVN
+224 EGTVQKARDAVHVN

-252 ESYDRKLDD
+252 ESYDRNLDD
-261 IFAVEKEVAQ
+261 IFGVEKEVAQ
-271 NIAATLNA
+271 SIASALNA

-286 QAIAQKPTANSSAYE
+286 KALADKPTTNLAAYD

-309 FWEINEQSML
+309 FWEINEQSLL
-319 AAGKSYQEAVSLDP
+319 AAEKSYKEAAALDP
-333 QFATAWAALARLNAV
+333 QFAIAWAALARVDAV
-348 LYWIDDTTAARRAAS
+348 LFLINDTTAARRSAA
-363 EQALN
+363 ERALN

-381 VARGYFAYLVQKDLK
+381 VARGYFAYLVQHDLK
-396 GTVDLMEQA
+396 GTLDLMEQA

-420 FSAARLG
+420 FAAARLG
-427 EWKKSDD
+427 EWNKSDD

-439 VVLNPRDLATRRWAL
+439 LVLNPRDLATRRWAL
-454 SNRLDARDFIT
+454 DNRFDARDFIT
-465 ARRLTDEALQIWP
+465 ARRMTDDALQVWP

-488 QTYQALG
+488 QTYQASG

-502 ILSQVKPRLKDY
+502 VVARIKPRLRDY
-514 DALSTLWYQAKLRRD
+514 DAISTLWYQAKLRRD
-529 PAPVIN
+529 PAPAIK
-535 ILEPLALPT
+535 ILEPLAHPT
-544 DSGFDWMFNAAEL
+544 DSGFDWIFNAAAL
-557 GDLQA
+557 ADLQA
-562 LAGDTASSQ
+562 LAGDNASSQ
-571 SNFRLVRARATT
+571 SNFRLVRDRATA
-583 LVHEQP
+583 LAHEQP
-589 DNMRYLGPLAQ
+589 ENVRYLSPLAQ
-600 ALSHLGEKEA
+600 ALSHLGEREA
-610 ALRVIDKAMELRAG
+610 ALNAIDKAMALRAG
-624 DLRNQST
+624 NLRNQPSS
-631 VEEQRARILTLFG
+631 EEQRARVLTLFG
-644 EKDQAIE
+644 EKGQAIE

-674 RLDPDFDT
+674 RLDPDFDP
-682 LRGDPRFQKLCQDT
+682 LRGDPRFQKLCQEKT
-696 PN
+696 K

>member
-1 MKIDNGTGGS
+1 MN
-11 RETSTGKPA
+11 
-20 RVDERGRES
+20 ER
-29 INFFAEMKRRNVY
+29 NFFAELKRRNVY

-65 FHAPEWVLQTLVVLV
+65 FHAPEWVVQTLVVLV

-89 LAWAFE
+89 MAWAFE

-100 IKRTETAD
+100 IKRTEVAD
-108 AMPAPAR
+108 AMPATGP
-115 HKKHAWIYIVAIG
+115 KKHVWIYIVVICG
-128 AAISVTLFF
+128 AISAALFF

-142 AGNKTVSTKD
+142 AGSKTIASPND

-159 VLPFDNL
+159 VLPFENL

-286 QAIAQKPTANSSAYE
+286 QAIAQKPTANPAAYE

-309 FWEINEQSML
+309 FWEINEQSLL
-319 AAGKSYQEAVSLDP
+319 AAEKSYKEAVRLDP
-333 QFATAWAALARLNAV
+333 QFAIAWAALARLDAV
-348 LYWIDDTTAARRAAS
+348 LFLIDDTTPARHAAA

-381 VARGYFAYLVQKDLK
+381 IARGYFRYLVQHDWK
-396 GTVDLMEQA
+396 GTVELMDQA
-405 HRTWPNNA
+405 HQTWPNNA
-413 EVLQLLG
+413 EVLQLLS
-420 FSAARLG
+420 FAAARLG
-427 EWKKSDD
+427 EWNKSDD

-439 VVLNPRDLATRRWAL
+439 VVLNPRDLATRRWAV
-454 SNRLDARDFIT
+454 SNRFDARDFIAT
-465 ARRLTDEALQIWP
+465 RRMTDDALQVWP

-488 QTYQALG
+488 QTYQASG

-502 ILSQVKPRLKDY
+502 LVARIKPRLRDY
-514 DALSTLWYQAKLRRD
+514 DAISTLWYQAKLRRD
-529 PAPVIN
+529 PAPAIK
-535 ILEPLALPT
+535 ILEPLAHPT
-544 DSGFDWMFNAAEL
+544 DSGFDWVFNAAQL

-562 LAGDTASSQ
+562 LAGDNASSQ
-571 SNFRLVRARATT
+571 SNFRLVRDRAAA
-583 LVHEQP
+583 LAHEQP
-589 DNMRYLGPLAQ
+589 ENVRYLSVLAQ
-600 ALSHLGEKEA
+600 ALSHLGEREA
-610 ALRVIDKAMELRAG
+610 ALHVIDKAMELRAG
-624 DLRNQST
+624 DVRNQPSS
-631 VEEQRARILTLFG
+631 EEQRARVLALFG
-644 EKDQAIE
+644 EKDKAIE

-674 RLDPDFDT
+674 RLDPDFDP
-682 LRGDPRFQKLCQDT
+682 LRGDPRFEKLCENK
-696 PN
+696 PK

>member
-1 MKIDNGTGGS
+1 MNP
-11 RETSTGKPA
+11 R
-20 RVDERGRES
+20 
-29 INFFAEMKRRNVY
+29 NFFAELKRRNVY

-65 FHAPEWVLQTLVVLV
+65 FHAPEWIVQTLVVLV
-80 ALGFPIALV
+80 AVGFPIALV
-89 LAWAFE
+89 IAWAFE

-100 IKRTETAD
+100 IKRTEIAD
-108 AMPAPAR
+108 GMPMAAGQ
-115 HKKHAWIYIVAIG
+115 KKHAWIYIVVICG
-128 AAISVTLFF
+128 AISVALFS

-142 AGNKTVSTKD
+142 AGNKTVSSNEF
-152 VSNKSVA
+152 SNKSIA
-159 VLPFDNL
+159 VLPFENL

-224 EGSVQKARDAVHVN
+224 EGTVQKARDAVHVN

-252 ESYDRKLDD
+252 ESYDRNLDD
-261 IFAVEKEVAQ
+261 IFGVEKEVAQ
-271 NIAATLNA
+271 SIASALNA

-286 QAIAQKPTANSSAYE
+286 KALADKPTTNLAAYD
-301 AYLRGNTQ
+301 AYLLGNTQ

-319 AAGKSYQEAVSLDP
+319 AAEKSYKEAVALDP
-333 QFATAWAALARLNAV
+333 QFAIAWAALARVDAV
-348 LYWIDDTTAARRAAS
+348 LFLINDTTAARRSAA

-381 VARGYFAYLVQKDLK
+381 VARGYFAYLVQHDLK
-396 GTVDLMEQA
+396 GTLDLMEQA

-420 FSAARLG
+420 FAAGRLG
-427 EWKKSDD
+427 QWNKADN

-454 SNRLDARDFIT
+454 NNRFDARDFIT
-465 ARRLTDEALQIWP
+465 ARRMTDDALQVWP

-488 QTYQALG
+488 QTYQASG

-502 ILSQVKPRLKDY
+502 LVARIKPRLRDY
-514 DALSTLWYQAKLRRD
+514 DAISTLWYQAKLRRD
-529 PAPVIN
+529 PAPAIK
-535 ILEPLALPT
+535 ILEPLAHPT
-544 DSGFDWMFNAAEL
+544 NSGFDWMFNAAQL

-562 LAGDTASSQ
+562 LAGDNASSQ
-571 SNFRLVRARATT
+571 SNFRQVRDRATA
-583 LVHEQP
+583 LAREQP
-589 DNMRYLGPLAQ
+589 DNVRYLGLLAQ
-600 ALSHLGEKEA
+600 ALSHLGEREA

-624 DLRNQST
+624 DLRNQPS

-651 ILQRLLQTRYSG
+651 ILHRLLQTRYSG

-674 RLDPDFDT
+674 RLDPDFDP
-682 LRGDPRFQKLCQDT
+682 LRGDPRFQKLCQEPT
-696 PN
+696 K